1 MTLKK
6 QFVFLGGIVISIP
19 LLFLFF
25 ICVQNYMKSSER
37 FLMSGA
43 KEIRKMDD
51 SRIKEKDW
59 NYIERLKFQPNDVEC
74 LLLSLEDNKI
84 IYSSISDF
92 KPNMYITDEKLWS
105 YINNTSRK
113 YFYQFTAPPIEQ
125 KALLLTRVPRIKK
138 RDPNQTNLMI
148 ILWGLL
154 GIVSVSVILIIIIS
168 RTLFKSI
175 KKIQYTTSQIADGN
189 LNVEIPESSGRR
201 TNELTAILQSLGIM
215 RDSLLEA
222 ETRKNKFIM
231 GISHDLRTPVAI
243 IKGYTEAIKDG
254 VISDKN
260 ELNSTLTLIE
270 SKTTQLEDMIDT
282 LINYTKMNNR
292 EMMENLVPGDIAKLI
307 RFFAKDSKILATAFK
322 RNIICDINLPES
334 IMIPLNSQL
343 AQRSFENLFSN
354 ALRYTKDDDTIKIIS
369 YIDEN
374 ENAIKLKIEDTGIG
388 IEEKDL
394 NNIFDLF
401 YRGTNSRREEGMGIG
416 LAVVKTIVNTLG
428 WQIAVDSKKDEG
440 TCFTITMPL

>member
-1 MTLKK
+1 MSLKK
-6 QFVFLGGIVISIP
+6 QFIILAGIIISIP
-19 LLFLFF
+19 FFCLLF
-25 ICVQNYMKSSER
+25 ICIQNYMKSSER

-43 KEIRKMDD
+43 KEIRKMDVERFKD
-51 SRIKEKDW
+51 KEWD
-59 NYIERLKFQPNDVEC
+59 YIEKLKFQPNDVEC
-74 LLLSLEDNKI
+74 ILVSLDDNTI

-92 KPNMYITDEKLWS
+92 EAKTYISQEDLWI
-105 YINNTSRK
+105 YINNTSKK
-113 YFYQFTAPPIEQ
+113 YFYQFTSPPIEQ
-125 KALLLTRVPRIKK
+125 RALLLTRVPRIKR
-138 RDPNQTNLMI
+138 RDPNQLNLMV

-154 GIVSVSVILIIIIS
+154 GIVAISVVLIIFIS
-168 RTLFKSI
+168 RTIFKSL
-175 KKIQYTTSQIADGN
+175 KKIQDTTTQIADGN
-189 LNVEIPESSGRR
+189 LNVEIPKSTKKR
-201 TNELTAILQSLGIM
+201 TNELNAILNSLEIM
-215 RDSLLEA
+215 RNSLLEA

-254 VISDKN
+254 VIEDKE
-260 ELNSTLTLIE
+260 ELNSTLNLIE
-270 SKTTQLEDMIDT
+270 TKTNQLEDMINT

-292 EMMENLVPGDIAKLI
+292 EMRENLVPGDIAQII
-307 RFFAKDSKILATAFK
+307 RLFAKDSKLLANVFK
-322 RNIICDINLPES
+322 RNIVSEIDLPES

-369 YIDEN
+369 YVDEL
-374 ENAIKLKIEDTGIG
+374 EKSVKLKIEDTGIG

-416 LAVVKTIVNTLG
+416 LAVVKNIVNTLG
-428 WQIAVDSKKDEG
+428 WTISVDSKKNVG
-440 TCFTITMPL
+440 TTFTITMPL

>member
-1 MTLKK
+1 
-6 QFVFLGGIVISIP
+6 
-19 LLFLFF
+19 
-25 ICVQNYMKSSER
+25 
-37 FLMSGA
+37 
-43 KEIRKMDD
+43 
-51 SRIKEKDW
+51 
-59 NYIERLKFQPNDVEC
+59 
-74 LLLSLEDNKI
+74 
-84 IYSSISDF
+84 
-92 KPNMYITDEKLWS
+92 
-105 YINNTSRK
+105 
-113 YFYQFTAPPIEQ
+113 
-125 KALLLTRVPRIKK
+125 
-138 RDPNQTNLMI
+138 
-148 ILWGLL
+148 
-154 GIVSVSVILIIIIS
+154 
-168 RTLFKSI
+168 
-175 KKIQYTTSQIADGN
+175 
-189 LNVEIPESSGRR
+189 
-201 TNELTAILQSLGIM
+201 M